1 MVSLYTFEATDCLS
15 SQYPVPALRVH
26 AAVGCGRAFNDV
38 AAVLEP
44 DSPNPCLLLN
54 KPLGV
59 NGVQA
64 ILDSLA
70 RHKGEPKQAV
80 PADVLLV
87 LVKLASNHKA
97 RAQVQADLEAAGFE
111 GFDLDG
117 LIRTLDPSYLSHG
130 QIMRAERWDADLRR
144 ISESKGQ
151 VWGTVQFQKPVH
163 GYKVGDT
170 VQGILT
176 ADLEGWTL
184 GLFDSSATRRQI
196 DGLKHDEVT
205 FSI

>member
-1 MVSLYTFEATDCLS
+1 MVSLYTFEETACLS

-26 AAVGCGRAFNDV
+26 AGAGCGRGFQDV
-38 AAVLEP
+38 AAILEP
-44 DSPNPCLLLN
+44 DSENPCLLLN

-64 ILDSLA
+64 ILDMLG
-70 RHKGEPKQAV
+70 RR
-80 PADVLLV
+80 
-87 LVKLASNHKA
+87 KL
-97 RAQVQADLEAAGFE
+97 
-111 GFDLDG
+111 
-117 LIRTLDPSYLSHG
+117 TPG
-130 QIMRAERWDADLRR
+130 QIMRAEKWDYDLRR

-151 VWGTVQFQKPVH
+151 VWGIVQFQKPVH

-170 VQGILT
+170 VEGVLS
-176 ADLEGWTL
+176 ADLERWTL

-205 FSI
+205 FTF